1 MSTQYDFIDDSF
13 KLQGETRNLVL
24 SQCLHPFKGF
34 SPRLTRKVQLQ
45 WLPLRELPMTQK
57 STKPIVWH
65 FSTHLRGSSLHARVV
80 FVFVKHNKYL
90 EM

>member
-57 STKPIVWH
+57 RTNFVPQNQSFGTFQPMCVGH
-65 FSTHLRGSSLHARVV
+65 HCMQELYSSS
-80 FVFVKHNKYL
+80 
-90 EM
+90 